1 MNQVEN
7 EAESEKA
14 KIGRIATRVKVGCL
28 VLLLLGA
35 SATLIAIGTLE
46 YRFFSAYVGAAPW
59 EIAGGKSY
67 VYRSGFGDVSCNYYV
82 SSDAAPDELY
92 LMATGFTDSPH
103 GGAFLISTDG
113 KLAVT
118 ESDMNTAE
126 RSSFNAGT
134 RDIESDLLY
143 THAFDVETMEYI
155 KPEDNARSEGE
166 AEHRTR
172 HEVISKLL
180 DAHGGIGAKFTLSRD
195 SIEMRRLGC
204 WEWRRWRKMVSAAH
218 ERRPKR

>member
-1 MNQVEN
+1 MSQVEN
-7 EAESEKA
+7 GAESEKA
-14 KIGRIATRVKVGCL
+14 RVDRIATRVKFGCL

-35 SATLIAIGTLE
+35 GSMLIARELLE
-46 YRFFSAYVGAAPW
+46 YEFSVVSVAVSPW
-59 EIAGGKSY
+59 KIAGGKSY

-92 LMATGFTDSPH
+92 LMATWFTDSPH

-118 ESDMNTAE
+118 ESDTNTDE
-126 RSSFNAGT
+126 DSSFNAGT
-134 RDIESDLLY
+134 RDIKSDLPY

-155 KPEDNARSEGE
+155 KPEDNARSEDE

-180 DAHGGIGAKFTLSRD
+180 DAHGGIGTKFTLSRD
-195 SIEMRRLGC
+195 SIEMRRLGY
-204 WEWRRWRKMVSAAH
+204 WEWRRWRKLVSEAH
-218 ERRPKR
+218 ERRPNR